1 MISRFVTVFS
11 PVLGTSLN
19 YLAHHMWGCLQTRIA
34 QRHHFHSG
42 QNKPIHSST
51 LILVKP
57 DLIFD
62 QMSNTL
68 CHTCFAL
75 SNNWWSQRALHGQNP
90 NKYRQGTDGKGR
102 HLQRANQPAR
112 RKAQNSET
120 REKSHDPREK
130 SHDLKNTLLIH
141 KAFLHSINSHVTYF
155 FN

>member
-1 MISRFVTVFS
+1 MISRFVTLFS

-34 QRHHFHSG
+34 QRLSLPSG

-51 LILVKP
+51 LVLKP
-57 DLIFD
+57 DLTFD

-75 SNNWWSQRALHGQNP
+75 SSNWWSRRAMHGQNP
-90 NKYRQGTDGKGR
+90 DKYCQGADGKGC
-102 HLQRANQPAR
+102 HLQHANQPVR
-112 RKAQNSET
+112 RKAQNSEIKKSWP
-120 REKSHDPREK
+120 RRKKSWPEKHTVNPQSTP
-130 SHDLKNTLLIH
+130 SFNYFACYLN
-141 KAFLHSINSHVTYF
+141 F